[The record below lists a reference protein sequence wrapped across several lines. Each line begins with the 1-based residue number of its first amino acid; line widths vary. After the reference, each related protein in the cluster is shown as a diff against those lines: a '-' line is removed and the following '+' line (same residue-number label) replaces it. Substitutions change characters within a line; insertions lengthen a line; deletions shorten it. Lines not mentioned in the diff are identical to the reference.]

1 MILVVDSDEV
11 FGECLISSFKKNKF
25 DAHYS
30 KNAIEAINYIADVVP
45 SLVFLD
51 PILTG
56 PDGFTFLNEM
66 ASYIDTLD
74 VPIIIMSE
82 KNFSLFDLSEYNVV
96 GVLDKNKMK
105 PKEILAYARKY
116 A

>member
-11 FGECLISSFKKNKF
+11 FGKCMLETLKKNGF
-25 DAHYS
+25 NGHLS
-30 KNAIEAINYIADVVP
+30 NNAIVAINDISEEAP

-66 ASYIDTLD
+66 ASYADTLD
-74 VPIIIMSE
+74 VPIVIVSE
-82 KNFSLFDLSEYNVV
+82 KDFSGFDLSEYNVV
-96 GVLDKNKMK
+96 GILDKNKMK
-105 PKEILAYARKY
+105 PKDILDYARKY